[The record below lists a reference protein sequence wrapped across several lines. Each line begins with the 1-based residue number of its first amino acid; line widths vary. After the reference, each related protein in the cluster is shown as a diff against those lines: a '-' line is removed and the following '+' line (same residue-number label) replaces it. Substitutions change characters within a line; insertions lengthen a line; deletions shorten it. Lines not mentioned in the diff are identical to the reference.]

1 MQRIARIVT
10 ARRARHGGEAVSAPV
25 EWQQRMPALAGPS
38 TFVTVTAWIFIGL
51 SVCSTLI
58 STLQNVL
65 LSVMLSPEHGFPIQE
80 AQQHMSP
87 VFAFVFG
94 HIRFYFL
101 AFLIVSASTLCA
113 SIGLLLRHEWARIA
127 FIGILVL
134 GILWN
139 IGGIVLQQWLMSS
152 MLDFQNVRAPPPELA
167 ATMQGMMIAIRVFS
181 ALFAIGV
188 SVLFGWIIQK
198 LRSPEIAAEF
208 G

>member
-1 MQRIARIVT
+1 VNRGSDGSPGAGGGPLSGAVPT
-10 ARRARHGGEAVSAPV
+10 AR
-25 EWQQRMPALAGPS
+25 QR
-38 TFVTVTAWIFIGL
+38 
-51 SVCSTLI
+51 
-58 STLQNVL
+58 
-65 LSVMLSPEHGFPIQE
+65 SVMLLPYWPGLRSEP
-80 AQQHMSP
+80 A
-87 VFAFVFG
+87 
-94 HIRFYFL
+94 
-101 AFLIVSASTLCA
+101 LIVSASTLCA